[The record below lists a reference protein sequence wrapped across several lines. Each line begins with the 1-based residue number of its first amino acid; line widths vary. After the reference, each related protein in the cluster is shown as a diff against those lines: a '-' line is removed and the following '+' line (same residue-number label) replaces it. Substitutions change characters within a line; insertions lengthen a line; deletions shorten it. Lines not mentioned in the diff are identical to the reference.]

1 MLPETIGSA
10 LQMVNGRQDPL
21 SGAPKRCA
29 LQIEEQL
36 DIKAGCPCSAGIE
49 ERNRDVPVEHGATAD
64 ASG

>member
-10 LQMVNGRQDPL
+10 LQMMNGRQD
-21 SGAPKRCA
+21 PKRCA

-36 DIKAGCPCSAGIE
+36 DITAGCPCSAGIE